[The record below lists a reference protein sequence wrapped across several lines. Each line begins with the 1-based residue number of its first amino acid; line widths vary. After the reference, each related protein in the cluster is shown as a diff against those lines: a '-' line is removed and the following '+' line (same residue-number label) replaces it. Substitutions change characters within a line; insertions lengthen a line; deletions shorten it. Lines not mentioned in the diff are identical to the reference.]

1 MSSLELGVI
10 GNCQIAVLVDS
21 VGRYVW
27 GSFPRVDSD
36 PFFCSLLKSEDKSD
50 DTGFFAVDVQDFDHS
65 EQAYIDNTAILRTTL
80 HDASGGSVRIIDF
93 APRYQNFGRSFHPI
107 MVVRHI
113 APVSGTPALRIRLR
127 PAADYGSRKP
137 DVAHGSNHIR
147 FSNGR
152 YTIRLTT
159 NAPLAALLEERVIVL
174 EKPITLLLG
183 PDESIAEGP
192 DKVSREMYGET
203 KAYWQNWTRALS
215 IPFEWQREVIRA
227 AITLKLCTYEDTGA
241 VLAALTT
248 SIPEAPGSGRNWDYR
263 YCWLR
268 DSYYTVQALNS
279 LGATKTMQQF
289 LSYIFNLVAEHGDRN
304 HLQPVYGISGESD
317 LTEKTVTSLEG
328 YRGMGPVRVG
338 NDAYTQRQNDVYGAT
353 VLAAT
358 QSFFDRRLVQ
368 SGGQREFERL
378 ESLGYRA
385 AEAFDQPDAGPWEYR
400 GRSEVHTYS
409 SVICWAAC
417 DRLSR
422 IAAHLEL
429 SERAEYWRDRANS
442 IRETIMD
449 QAWSE
454 ERGSFVATF
463 GGDQLDASLLTLAD
477 LGFVGAEDP
486 KFAATLE
493 AVEKELKRGSY
504 IFRYTS
510 SDDFG
515 TPETAF
521 NICTFWYINALAA
534 VGRKEEARELFRN
547 MLDRRNALGLLSE
560 DLDPESGE
568 LWGNFPQTYS
578 MVGVITAAM
587 RLSQSWDEA
596 L

>member
-50 DTGFFAVDVQDFDHS
+50 DTGFFAVDVQDFDRS

-80 HDASGGSVRIIDF
+80 HDASGGSVRITDL
-93 APRYQNFGRSFHPI
+93 APRYQNLGRSFHPI

-183 PDESIAEGP
+183 PDESIPEGP

-203 KAYWQNWTRALS
+203 KAYWENWTRALS

-248 SIPEAPGSGRNWDYR
+248 SIPEAPESGRNWDYR

-289 LSYIFNLVAEHGDRN
+289 LSYIFNLVAEHGDSN

-368 SGGQREFERL
+368 SGGRREFERL
-378 ESLGYRA
+378 ESLGHRA
-385 AEAFDQPDAGPWEYR
+385 AEVFDQPDAGPWEYR

-429 SERAEYWRDRANS
+429 SERADYWRDRANR

-449 QAWSE
+449 QAWSK

-477 LGFVGAEDP
+477 LGFVRAGDP
-486 KFAATLE
+486 KFAATLA
-493 AVEKELKRGSY
+493 AVENELKQGSY
-504 IFRYTS
+504 VFRYTS

-534 VGRKEEARELFRN
+534 VGRKDEARELFSN
-547 MLDRRNALGLLSE
+547 MLNRRNSLGLLSE

>member
-21 VGRYVW
+21 QGRYVW

-36 PFFCSLLKSEDKSD
+36 PFFCSLLRSKEKADEI
-50 DTGFFAVDVQDFDHS
+50 GFFAIDVQDFESS
-65 EQAYIDNTAILRTTL
+65 EQSYVDNTAILTTTL
-80 HDASGGSVRIIDF
+80 RDHSDGVVKITDY
-93 APRYQNFGRSFHPI
+93 APRYQHFGRSFHPI

-113 APVSGTPALRIRLR
+113 APIGGTPALRIRLR

-137 DVAHGSNHIR
+137 DITHGSNHIR
-147 FSNGR
+147 FSNGNF
-152 YTIRLTT
+152 TIRLTT

-183 PDESIAEGP
+183 PDEPIPESP
-192 DKVSREMYGET
+192 DKISREMYGET
-203 KAYWQNWTRALS
+203 KAYWENWTRALS
-215 IPFEWQREVIRA
+215 IPFEWQKEVIRA

-241 VLAALTT
+241 ALAALTT

-289 LSYIFNLVAEHGDRN
+289 LAYIFNLVAEHGDNN

-317 LTEKTVTSLEG
+317 LSEKTVTSLEG

-358 QSFFDRRLVQ
+358 QSFFDQRLVK
-368 SGGQREFERL
+368 SGGKREFERL
-378 ESLGYRA
+378 ESLGHRA
-385 AEAFDQPDAGPWEYR
+385 AEVFDQPDAGPWEYR
-400 GRSEVHTYS
+400 GRSDVHTYS
-409 SVICWAAC
+409 SVMCWAAC

-422 IAAHLEL
+422 IATQLEL
-429 SERAEYWRDRANS
+429 PDRAECWREKANG
-442 IRETIMD
+442 IRETIIA

-454 ERGSFVATF
+454 DRNSFVATF
-463 GGDQLDASLLTLAD
+463 GGDQLDASLLTLPD
-477 LGFVGAEDP
+477 LGFITARDP
-486 KFAATLE
+486 KFLRTLE
-493 AVEKELKRGSY
+493 AIEKQLKRGSY
-504 IFRYTS
+504 VFRYTG

-515 TPETAF
+515 MPKTAF

-534 VGRKEEARELFRN
+534 VGRKEEARELFCN

-578 MVGVITAAM
+578 MVGVIVAAM